1 MIGSN
6 GSQLKSK
13 GKDKGFSGEKERFRL
28 NLNEIVNGEDTRTTL
43 MIKNIPNKY
52 TQKMLIQKFNQSHKG
67 KFDFF
72 YLPIDFKVSVLRLYC
87 CICLL

>member
-1 MIGSN
+1 M
-6 GSQLKSK
+6 
-13 GKDKGFSGEKERFRL
+13 GKDKGLSGEKERFRL

-72 YLPIDFKVSVLRLYC
+72 YLPIDFKVSVPRLYSG
-87 CICLL
+87 ICLL